1 MKKTLNPI
9 FLIVSII
16 TIFTACNKSH
26 LSPDDGDVNVLKS
39 FSSDF
44 DEMSRVEIYEN
55 IGEWHNDYQDFI
67 LTKLTNSNLTLS
79 SEDVFYDSLYLWSVD
94 FYSDKNIIFN
104 QNEFEMHFI
113 NGMEE
118 DEEITYIEDFSST
131 ANDIV
136 LSLVNEMDKFD
147 ESSLLDYILSI
158 ENEVYSLS
166 VESEFVVVASFVST
180 LKSSLLYWNEEVDYW
195 TDKIMENNY
204 PFDIYS
210 SNNNNE
216 RKVDVDLKKLVGA
229 DARGAIRGAF
239 GGGGLGPGGA
249 MAGGV
254 LGGAAYS
261 TGNLLYQIGKD
272 LISKKK

>member
-1 MKKTLNPI
+1 
-9 FLIVSII
+9 
-16 TIFTACNKSH
+16 
-26 LSPDDGDVNVLKS
+26 
-39 FSSDF
+39 
-44 DEMSRVEIYEN
+44 MSRVEIYEN
-55 IGEWHNDYQDFI
+55 IGEWHNDNQDFI

-104 QNEFEMHFI
+104 QNEFEMRFI

-131 ANDIV
+131 ATDIV

-147 ESSLLDYILSI
+147 ESSLLDYIISI

-166 VESEFVVVASFVST
+166 VESEFVVIASFVST
-180 LKSSLLYWNEEVDYW
+180 LKSYLLYWNEEVDYW
-195 TDKIMENNY
+195 TDAIMENNY
-204 PFDIYS
+204 SSEIYS
-210 SNNNNE
+210 SSNNNE
-216 RKVDVDLKKLVGA
+216 RKVDVDLKKLVRA
-229 DARGAIRGAF
+229 DAKGAIKGAF
-239 GGGGLGPGGA
+239 RGVGGA

-254 LGGAAYS
+254 LGGAVES

-272 LISKKK
+272 LINKKK

>member
-1 MKKTLNPI
+1 
-9 FLIVSII
+9 
-16 TIFTACNKSH
+16 
-26 LSPDDGDVNVLKS
+26 LKS

>member
-1 MKKTLNPI
+1 
-9 FLIVSII
+9 
-16 TIFTACNKSH
+16 
-26 LSPDDGDVNVLKS
+26 
-39 FSSDF
+39 
-44 DEMSRVEIYEN
+44 MSRVEIYEN

-131 ANDIV
+131 ANNII

-180 LKSSLLYWNEEVDYW
+180 LKSSLLYWNEKVDYW
-195 TDKIMENNY
+195 TDEIMENNY
-204 PFDIYS
+204 PFEIYS
-210 SNNNNE
+210 SSNNNE
-216 RKVDVDLKKLVGA
+216 RKVDVDLKKLVRA

-254 LGGAAYS
+254 LGGAVYS

-272 LISKKK
+272 LINKKK

>member
-1 MKKTLNPI
+1 
-9 FLIVSII
+9 
-16 TIFTACNKSH
+16 
-26 LSPDDGDVNVLKS
+26 
-39 FSSDF
+39 
-44 DEMSRVEIYEN
+44 MSRVEIYEN

-180 LKSSLLYWNEEVDYW
+180 LKSSLLYWNEKVDYW
-195 TDKIMENNY
+195 TDEIMENNY
-204 PFDIYS
+204 PFEIYS
-210 SNNNNE
+210 SSNNNE
-216 RKVDVDLKKLVGA
+216 RKVDVDLKKLVKA
-229 DARGAIRGAF
+229 DAKGAIRGAF
-239 GGGGLGPGGA
+239 RGVGGGPGGA

-254 LGGAAYS
+254 LGGAVES

-272 LISKKK
+272 LINKKK